1 MRKTFSAV
9 LFFVFVFCFLGL
21 TNPAFVGAQIDW
33 QSGGRNFGM
42 GGGSLDMESLRR
54 DAAGALALMD
64 EALRP
69 SPIEMTLED
78 EYFLGRAVAAEI
90 LRTFRPYTSNP
101 ALTAYLN
108 KICLAI
114 TINSPKPT
122 LFSGYW
128 VEILDTDE
136 IYAFATPGG
145 HIFISRGLIDIVPS
159 EDALA
164 AVIAHEVAHI
174 QLRHMASIMAEEHL
188 VQELRAVSQRAAI
201 IAGRHLTEQER
212 TALFQASLTASIST
226 LFRHGYSREQEFE
239 ADQKARIL
247 LINAGY
253 NPAALEEILG
263 ILDQRHSPGN
273 LSRTH
278 PSPAMRIANLR
289 SVPLPATSRV
299 YLDPATIAARA
310 SRFNAIV
317 GR

>member
-1 MRKTFSAV
+1 MRRAFPV
-9 LFFVFVFCFLGL
+9 ILFCVFCLLGL
-21 TNPAFVGAQIDW
+21 TNPAFVEGQIDW
-33 QSGGRNFGM
+33 QGGGRNIGR
-42 GGGSLDMESLRR
+42 GAGLDIESLRR
-54 DAAGALALMD
+54 DAAGALVLMD
-64 EALRP
+64 EAFRP
-69 SPIEMTLED
+69 SPLEMTLED

-90 LRTFRPYTSNP
+90 LKVFGAYTSNP

-128 VEILDTDE
+128 VEILDTDG
-136 IYAFATPGG
+136 IYAFATSGG
-145 HIFISRGLIDIVPS
+145 HIFISRGLINIAPS

-174 QLRHMASIMAEEHL
+174 QLRHMASIMAEEHT
-188 VQELRAVSQRAAI
+188 VQELRIVSERAAAM
-201 IAGRHLTEQER
+201 AGRHLTEQER
-212 TALFQASLTASIST
+212 TALLQSSLTASINT
-226 LFRHGYSREQEFE
+226 LFRDGYSREQEFE

-263 ILDQRHSPGN
+263 ILDQRHIPGN

-289 SVPLPATSRV
+289 SIPVPATSRV
-299 YLDPATIAARA
+299 YLDPTTIAARA
-310 SRFNAIV
+310 FRFNAIV

>member
-1 MRKTFSAV
+1 MRRTLFV
-9 LFFVFVFCFLGL
+9 VQFFVFVFCLSGL
-21 TNPAFVGAQIDW
+21 LSPAFVEGQASW
-33 QSGGRNFGM
+33 QPP
-42 GGGSLDMESLRR
+42 GGGGGAALDMESLRR

-64 EALRP
+64 EAFRP

-90 LRTFRPYTSNP
+90 LKVFGAYTANP

-128 VEILDTDE
+128 VEILDSDG
-136 IYAFATPGG
+136 IYAFATSGG
-145 HIFISRGLIDIVPS
+145 HIFISRGLIDIAPS

-174 QLRHMASIMAEEHL
+174 QLRHMASIMAEEHT
-188 VQELRAVSQRAAI
+188 VQQLRAVSERAAT
-201 IAGRHLTEQER
+201 IAARHLTEEER
-212 TALFQASLTASIST
+212 AALFQTSLTASIRT
-226 LFRHGYSREQEFE
+226 LFRDGYSREQEFE
-239 ADQKARIL
+239 ADQMARIL

-253 NPAALEEILG
+253 NPAALEEMLRILG
-263 ILDQRHSPGN
+263 QRHRPGN
-273 LSRTH
+273 LSSTH
-278 PSPAMRIANLR
+278 PSPAMRIANLQR
-289 SVPLPATSRV
+289 VPVPATLRGHIG
-299 YLDPATIAARA
+299 PETITARA
-310 SRFNAIV
+310 SRFNAIL